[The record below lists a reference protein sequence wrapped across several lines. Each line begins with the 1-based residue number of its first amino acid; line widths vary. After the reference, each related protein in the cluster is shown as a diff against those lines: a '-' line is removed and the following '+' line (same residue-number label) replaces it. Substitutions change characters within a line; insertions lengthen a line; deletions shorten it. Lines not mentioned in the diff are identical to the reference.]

1 MEQNLNKNTGLK
13 ENFINFLK
21 EKKIFIIF
29 FVIFAL
35 FLIIAIMLYS
45 DFQKKKG
52 VKISNQYIKAG
63 LLLADGKKQDSLNY
77 YEKIILSKNKFYS
90 LLSLHT
96 VLEKNL
102 INDKEKVLKYFEELE
117 KLKLSDEQ
125 NDLLNFKKALYLIK
139 FDDKKKAEKIL
150 NDLINRKSNL
160 KSLSIEIIN

>member
-1 MEQNLNKNTGLK
+1 M
-13 ENFINFLK
+13 
-21 EKKIFIIF
+21 
-29 FVIFAL
+29 
-35 FLIIAIMLYS
+35 
-45 DFQKKKG
+45 
-52 VKISNQYIKAG
+52 
-63 LLLADGKKQDSLNY
+63 
-77 YEKIILSKNKFYS
+77 
-90 LLSLHT
+90 HT

-139 FDDKKKAEKIL
+139 FDDKKAEKIL